1 MRTIRPLALA
11 VAATLATVGCSSTT
25 NDGGGDAVP
34 EVAATVNGVE
44 IPGERIEEIVD
55 LQMGAVEDAPEDEQA
70 DARLQT
76 ARQAL
81 SAEIQLKAVEGAV
94 EERFGLDIPDEDIDA
109 ALEEQIEAQGGQEAF
124 DQLAEDS
131 GLSSDAALGFAR
143 DNAYVTVLV
152 EYVQAE
158 LADEGGITDEELQA
172 QYDAAPESFQSSEVR
187 HILVETED
195 EANDVIARLDAGE
208 DFGAVAEEVSND
220 PGSAAN
226 GGSLGEAPRGSYVEP
241 FSDAIYSEDTEI
253 GEVVGPVES
262 QFGFHV
268 LIVDARTTP
277 EFEDVRDQLEA
288 QLVGAQFSDFLQ
300 EVFDSA
306 EVEVDPYYGEWDSAS
321 RMVVAVAAE
330 GADDGTA
337 GDDAVEGTDDTI
349 DDTQDEATTDGGA
362 SDEDDAADEDAA
374 GDDAADETDTTDDEG

>member
-25 NDGGGDAVP
+25 DDGGVP
-34 EVAATVNGVE
+34 AVAATVSGIE

-55 LQMGAVEDAPEDEQA
+55 LQMATLDGAPEEERA
-70 DARLQT
+70 NARLET

-81 SAEIQLKAVEGAV
+81 SAEIQLRAVEAAV
-94 EERFGLDIPDEDIDA
+94 EERFGLDIPDEDVDA

-131 GLSSDAALGFAR
+131 GLSAEDALGFAR
-143 DNAYVTVLV
+143 DNAYVAVLV
-152 EYVQAE
+152 EYVQAALAEDGGVTDDE
-158 LADEGGITDEELQA
+158 LRA
-172 QYDAAPESFQSSEVR
+172 QFEAAPEQFQSSEVR
-187 HILVETED
+187 HILVDTEQ

-226 GGSLGEAPRGSYVEP
+226 GGALGEAPRGSYVEP
-241 FSDAIYSEDTEI
+241 FSEAVYSEDTEL

-268 LIVDARTTP
+268 IIVDARTTP

-288 QLVGAQFSDFLQ
+288 QLVGAEFSDFLQ
-300 EVFDSA
+300 EVFDEA

-321 RMVVAVAAE
+321 RMVVPVAEETEEPATDDAE
-330 GADDGTA
+330 A
-337 GDDAVEGTDDTI
+337 GDDATE
-349 DDTQDEATTDGGA
+349 
-362 SDEDDAADEDAA
+362 SDDDAAESESGAA
-374 GDDAADETDTTDDEG
+374 DDEG

>member
-11 VAATLATVGCSSTT
+11 VAATLVTAGCSSTT
-25 NDGGGDAVP
+25 TDGGGDEVP

-55 LQMGAVEDAPEDEQA
+55 LQMGALEDAPEEEQA
-70 DARLQT
+70 DTRLQT

-172 QYDAAPESFQSSEVR
+172 QYDAAPEAFQSSEVR
-187 HILVETED
+187 HILVDTED

-208 DFGAVAEEVSND
+208 DFGAVAEDVSND

-241 FSDAIYSEDTEI
+241 FSNAIYSEDTEI

-321 RMVVAVAAE
+321 RMVVAIAE
-330 GADDGTA
+330 ESTEDDAA
-337 GDDAVEGTDDTI
+337 GDDAVEGTDDTE
-349 DDTQDEATTDGGA
+349 DDATTDG
-362 SDEDDAADEDAA
+362 DAAEDDAA
-374 GDDAADETDTTDDEG
+374 GDDAADDETETTDDEG

>member
-11 VAATLATVGCSSTT
+11 VAATLVTAGCSSTT
-25 NDGGGDAVP
+25 TDGGGDEVP

-55 LQMGAVEDAPEDEQA
+55 LQMGALEDAPEEEQA
-70 DARLQT
+70 DTRLQT

-172 QYDAAPESFQSSEVR
+172 QYDAAPEAFQSSEVR
-187 HILVETED
+187 HILVDTED

-208 DFGAVAEEVSND
+208 DFGAVAEDVSND

-241 FSDAIYSEDTEI
+241 FSNAIYSEDTEI

-321 RMVVAVAAE
+321 RMVVAIAE
-330 GADDGTA
+330 ESTEDDAA
-337 GDDAVEGTDDTI
+337 GDDAVEGTDDTE
-349 DDTQDEATTDGGA
+349 DDATTDGDA
-362 SDEDDAADEDAA
+362 AEDDAA
-374 GDDAADETDTTDDEG
+374 GNDAADDETETTDDEG